1 MATAGGK
8 KKTKTLTHEEGI
20 PAPAPGSGESGYE
33 NENMNPMDLPLP
45 SLPILQRNISIR
57 PESSG
62 RLLLCDLNEL
72 EKICLESNID
82 LTSFSTISDLEI
94 RRQEMIKILKETYP
108 PEHDRKY
115 FILINN
121 LVQRMK
127 EDEEQED
134 NGEMKVRVQGG
145 YEDEI
150 NELFIKLLNKFEIE
164 ENILRKLMK
173 SFSMVEKI
181 QYLISSVW

>member
-1 MATAGGK
+1 
-8 KKTKTLTHEEGI
+8 
-20 PAPAPGSGESGYE
+20 
-33 NENMNPMDLPLP
+33 
-45 SLPILQRNISIR
+45 
-57 PESSG
+57 
-62 RLLLCDLNEL
+62 
-72 EKICLESNID
+72 
-82 LTSFSTISDLEI
+82 
-94 RRQEMIKILKETYP
+94 MIKILKETYP

-127 EDEEQED
+127 EEDEEQED
-134 NGEMKVRVQGG
+134 NGEMKLRVRGG

-150 NELFIKLLNKFEIE
+150 NELFLKLLNKFEIE